1 MVKSTEHRRFISPVR
16 IKNKSLAKAASPTPS
31 ILSTS
36 SAAPSGTGGGTA
48 CPAQATTS
56 TPTNSSTSVRRKI
69 TRHQNR
75 LDAKTKNDARD
86 YFTCQTL
93 SSPLRSERGAI
104 PTAWDTL
111 RSVRATGDIPI
122 ANTPTGP
129 QSLTHISYNEKR
141 NPLADTRLSCY
152 KPKANEKYSLPA
164 HYKSVDDFL
173 FLNSN
178 EDNTSSDSSVS
189 SSPLDD
195 KKRVMATATAPSAKC
210 DRSVDQL
217 ADTPTTAE
225 SSLCIAQRRFGRNE
239 YAGDDP
245 DFKLTTKSV
254 ENICDSHLYD
264 DRAHATAITPNSN
277 KKMKRPNM
285 TQFSDKIKTMSS
297 RTQKLFARIYH
308 HGAQLTKQQKPVGG
322 GTPASN
328 DAGERKTMFGI
339 KAATCRMKMPKSRRS
354 LSFGNIPDLEDFKQV
369 LKEIDQLD
377 DDGEGKRQVIQA
389 DAPNMNNHKQHERQ
403 KQPAPLPPQH
413 RLHDDVKDD
422 LLDECEDTDSG
433 ILVNE
438 SGQSSIIE
446 TDEVFLPDVTS
457 CTTKQPRHAD
467 DGVDLRQMIHEQQDV
482 NAHFEFKFVRLPL
495 DISCGLGIGLKAIIN
510 DATMNKRIAY
520 QVANVADGGMVQ
532 R

>member
-1 MVKSTEHRRFISPVR
+1 M
-16 IKNKSLAKAASPTPS
+16 
-31 ILSTS
+31 
-36 SAAPSGTGGGTA
+36 
-48 CPAQATTS
+48 
-56 TPTNSSTSVRRKI
+56 
-69 TRHQNR
+69 
-75 LDAKTKNDARD
+75 DAKTKIDARD

-93 SSPLRSERGAI
+93 NSPLRSERGAI

-111 RSVRATGDIPI
+111 RSGRATADIPI
-122 ANTPTGP
+122 GNSPTYGP
-129 QSLTHISYNEKR
+129 QSLNTISYNEKR

-178 EDNTSSDSSVS
+178 EDTASDSSTMS
-189 SSPLDD
+189 SSPVDD
-195 KKRVMATATAPSAKC
+195 KRVLTSAIAASAVC
-210 DRSVDQL
+210 DRSVDKPD
-217 ADTPTTAE
+217 DTPPTAAE
-225 SSLCIAQRRFGRNE
+225 SSLCMAQRRFGRNE
-239 YAGDDP
+239 YVADDP

-264 DRAHATAITPNSN
+264 DRSHATAITPNSN

-308 HGAQLTKQQKPVGG
+308 HGAQLTKQQKPAAG

-328 DAGERKTMFGI
+328 DTGERKTMFGI

-377 DDGEGKRQVIQA
+377 DGGGDGKRPETQA
-389 DAPNMNNHKQHERQ
+389 TTPNVNNHKQNERQ

-446 TDEVFLPDVTS
+446 TDEVFLPDVA
-457 CTTKQPRHAD
+457 CT
-467 DGVDLRQMIHEQQDV
+467 VHEQQDV

-520 QVANVADGGMVQ
+520 QVASVADGGMVQ